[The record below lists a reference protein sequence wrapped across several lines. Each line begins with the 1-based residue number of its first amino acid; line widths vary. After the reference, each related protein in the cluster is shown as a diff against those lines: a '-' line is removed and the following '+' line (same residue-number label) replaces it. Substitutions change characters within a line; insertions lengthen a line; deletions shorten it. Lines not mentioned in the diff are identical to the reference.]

1 MTPRGAARAMRRPR
15 LTEIV
20 VALLGCVAVAASL
33 WAAPGGQGIVGAAL
47 ALVMLA
53 IAVID
58 ARSLRIPNELN
69 AVALALALINTV
81 LSAPVLGSLAEA
93 ALRGAVTMLVFLGI
107 RIGYRRLRGREG
119 LGLGDVKLAFVAGAW
134 LDWLMIAVAV
144 ELAAVAALAG
154 YVLWPLLAKQPLDAA
169 SRLPFGLFFAP
180 AIWAAWLLA
189 ALLPGLHLP

>member
-1 MTPRGAARAMRRPR
+1 MRRPH
-15 LTEIV
+15 LSEFS
-20 VALLGCVAVAASL
+20 VALFGCAAIAASV
-33 WAAPGGQGIVGAAL
+33 WAAPGGKGLVGAGL
-47 ALVMLA
+47 AVIMLA

-69 AVALALALINTV
+69 AAALALALINAV

-107 RIGYRRLRGREG
+107 RVGYRRLRGREG

-134 LDWLMIAVAV
+134 LDWLMVAVAV
-144 ELAAVAALAG
+144 EIAAVIALAG
-154 YVLWPLLAKQPLDAA
+154 YVLWPLLAKRSIDAA

-180 AIWAAWLLA
+180 AIWVAWLIA